1 MRSITKSKLNK
12 IAKRNIAVKKSQAV
26 AKVEKR
32 AKLKLENDLKRLEE
46 LAFVMSHP
54 VERLKKSP
62 PLEYTRHVE
71 TVKRALQKDMNI
83 AREQEFMDR
92 ANAPESV
99 ENTGS

>member
-1 MRSITKSKLNK
+1 MRSVTTSKLNK

-26 AKVEKR
+26 AKVKKR
-32 AKLKLENDLKRLEE
+32 AKLKIENDLKRLEE
-46 LAFVMSHP
+46 LAFIMSNP
-54 VERLKKSP
+54 VEKLKKSP

-71 TVKRALQKDMNI
+71 NVKRALQKDMNI

-92 ANAPESV
+92 ANAPESG

>member
-1 MRSITKSKLNK
+1 MGKLKK
-12 IAKRNIAVKKSQAV
+12 IAKRNIAVRKSQALV
-26 AKVEKR
+26 KLEKR

-46 LAFVMSHP
+46 LAFIMSNP

-71 TVKRALQKDMNI
+71 TAKRSLEKGMNI

-92 ANAPESV
+92 AKSPESG